1 MYIPFLLLFSKK
13 DIWYEMVFFFSEV
26 DMQLGRRRM
35 QIELGMHALT
45 GHVDTRA
52 DVACNTWW
60 WDMQCIAFAW

>member
-1 MYIPFLLLFSKK
+1 MK
-13 DIWYEMVFFFSEV
+13 FFFSPEV

-52 DVACNTWW
+52 D
-60 WDMQCIAFAW
+60 DRMQHMVVGHAMHLHGRDPDGPTRVRTCW